1 MNFTDQNF
9 QTEVL
14 KSEKSVLVDFFA
26 QWCGPCKA
34 LAPIIEE
41 LEKEYQ
47 GKAKVGSLDVDENM
61 QTSTQYQVM
70 SIPTL
75 IIFKNGQAVERLIG
89 LQSKKL
95 LKDKLDN
102 LL

>member
-14 KSEKSVLVDFFA
+14 QSATPVLVDFFA

-41 LEKEYQ
+41 LAKEYQ
-47 GKAKVGSLDVDENM
+47 GKAKIGSLDVDANM
-61 QTSTQYQVM
+61 ETSTQYQVM

-75 IIFKNGQAVERLIG
+75 IIFKGGQAVERLMG
-89 LQSKKL
+89 LQSKKA

>member
-9 QTEVL
+9 QAEVL
-14 KSEKSVLVDFFA
+14 KSATPVLVDFFA

-89 LQSKKL
+89 LQSKKV